1 MFRLTGEANQM
12 RTKKALIIPDCHI
25 PYHDERAY
33 NVMIEVA
40 KYIDKTYGLDEI
52 VILGDYADFY
62 GVNAHGKDASVRET
76 LIEEIHDVVMKLRQ
90 LQSLFPK
97 AKRVYIEGNHE
108 YRLARYI
115 NNRCPDLYGLI
126 DASTLLEL
134 KILGFEFVPYGPTQ
148 SYNVLGS
155 KLIARHTPLA
165 GGKHVAQNT
174 VEKALSS
181 VIFGHTHRI
190 QEAQVVALDGKNYRG
205 ISSGW
210 LGDPTHPVMQY
221 VSGHHQWAQGFS
233 IVTTLPNRTWF
244 NSLIHIINHQCYY
257 DGYVFEG

>member
-1 MFRLTGEANQM
+1 M
-12 RTKKALIIPDCHI
+12 RKTTKKALIIPDCHI
-25 PYHDERAY
+25 PYHDRRSYEI
-33 NVMIEVA
+33 MLEVA
-40 KYIDKTYGLDEI
+40 KDIDQDYGLDEI

-62 GVNAHGKDASVRET
+62 AINAHGKDAAMSHVLEDEIGEV
-76 LIEEIHDVVMKLRQ
+76 IEHLKELKR
-90 LQSLFPK
+90 LFPK
-97 AKRVYIEGNHE
+97 AKRVYLEGNHE
-108 YRLARYI
+108 FRLARYI
-115 NNRCPDLYGLI
+115 NSRCPDLYGVVDVKSI
-126 DASTLLEL
+126 LEL
-134 KILGFEFVPYGPTQ
+134 NILGFEFVPYSPNQ

-155 KLIARHTPLA
+155 KLVARHTPLA

-210 LGDPTHPVMQY
+210 LGDATHSVMQY

-233 IVTTLPNRTWF
+233 VVTTLENGTWF
-244 NSLIHIINHQCYY
+244 NSLIHIIDHTCYY
-257 DGYVFEG
+257 NGHIYEN